1 MTCRGKCDKYDPDIK
16 ATTTIEYATNAFRF
30 FHVNIPSKIEVV
42 NASDVC
48 VKKIP
53 LSDTYLTAEIL
64 KKEYIDVLRG
74 MMRQKQRMKR
84 VGYTGEVRFFFSNFF
99 VEN

>member
-1 MTCRGKCDKYDPDIK
+1 M
-16 ATTTIEYATNAFRF
+16 
-30 FHVNIPSKIEVV
+30 HVI
-42 NASDVC
+42 NASDVI

-64 KKEYIDVLRG
+64 KTEYNDVLRG

-84 VGYTGEVRFFFSNFF
+84 VGYTGEVRFQVSFFSISLLNLQ
-99 VEN
+99 